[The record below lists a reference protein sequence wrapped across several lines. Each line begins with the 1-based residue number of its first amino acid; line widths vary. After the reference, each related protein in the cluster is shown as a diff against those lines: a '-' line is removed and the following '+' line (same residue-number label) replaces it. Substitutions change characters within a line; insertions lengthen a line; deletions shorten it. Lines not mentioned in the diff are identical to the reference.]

1 MATPMTQQ
9 EFKTLRKLANKAKKH
24 VTEIGKCNDFMLSV
38 ERIELQELREAA
50 TELLNYAN
58 HLSHIHA

>member
-9 EFKTLRKLANKAKKH
+9 EFKALRKLANRVKKH
-24 VTEIGKCNDFMLSV
+24 VTEIGNCNDFMLSV
-38 ERIELQELREAA
+38 ERIELQELRETA

-58 HLSHIHA
+58 HLYHIHA